1 MLEIYLIDL
10 FRWTLFYKSNSA
22 SISWSSDRRVAE
34 NVRALRRGKDSPFS
48 VKSMSSAVIFA
59 ASAAGPRMSG
69 ELRPLDSSSLFG
81 GGLVFLCF
89 NTCKYLFYKNYI
101 LSFLYYFSRFVLF
114 LCFLNATR
122 EWYFNDYNL
131 FWSVYLLE

>member
-1 MLEIYLIDL
+1 MKYYKKTSIIILYSWKIVCNTKIYIIFQCGWKPILIQRILIGFKAMLEIYLIDL

-89 NTCKYLFYKNYI
+89 NTCK
-101 LSFLYYFSRFVLF
+101 V
-114 LCFLNATR
+114 
-122 EWYFNDYNL
+122 
-131 FWSVYLLE
+131 